1 MLRKWQQ
8 LRTDK
13 NKEVILIIEV
23 LKFELIKSKLPFS
36 DWDLKTDDTF
46 ICRFS
51 AIIYHE
57 GQKRLF
63 PSRHLLGQS

>member
-36 DWDLKTDDTF
+36 DSDLKTDDTF
-46 ICRFS
+46 ICRHNLS
-51 AIIYHE
+51 
-57 GQKRLF
+57 
-63 PSRHLLGQS
+63 